1 MKCKKFMASLT
12 AVVLTICATGSLTAF
27 PEDQDAEKL
36 RIMPLGDSIT
46 DGFTGDPVGGYRL
59 TLWKMLEANGYTDQI
74 DFVGP
79 NWGGDGID
87 PNHAGYSGYAIA
99 DIPDQRSG
107 IYNFVDWLMESY
119 PADVVMLQIGTNDIL
134 SSYEL
139 DAMPE
144 RLELL
149 VDTIL
154 EYLPEDGLLYLATIP
169 YMDADVTNY
178 TDAYTAEEM
187 DQVVDDYNTA
197 VKALISE
204 KQAEGKPIAL
214 SDINSQLTKQ
224 DLLDGVHPNATGYEK
239 MGNYWYQKIT
249 EYLNGDSEQPTETT
263 PETVPETTESITE
276 TVPETIPETTEST
289 ESVPETTE
297 PIMETIPEPTESV
310 TETTESGTF
319 EKGDILMDHVVN
331 LQDLIYMQ
339 KYLVDLESITE
350 EQMHAGD
357 MDSNN
362 LINIYDFVL
371 L

>member
-1 MKCKKFMASLT
+1 MKFRKFMADLT
-12 AVVLTICATGSLTAF
+12 AAALAVCATGSLTAF
-27 PEDQDAEKL
+27 PEDWNQSQETEKL

-99 DIPDQRSG
+99 DIPGMRSG
-107 IYNFVDWLMESY
+107 IYNFIDWLMESN

-178 TDAYTAEEM
+178 TDAYTVEEM
-187 DQVVDDYNTA
+187 DKAVDDYNAA
-197 VKALISE
+197 VKAMITE

-214 SDINSQLTKQ
+214 SDINAQLTKQ

-249 EYLNGDSEQPTETT
+249 EYLNGDSQQPTETI
-263 PETVPETTESITE
+263 PETVPETTESVTE
-276 TVPETIPETTEST
+276 TIPETTEAVTETIPETTESR
-289 ESVPETTE
+289 E
-297 PIMETIPEPTESV
+297 I
-310 TETTESGTF
+310 F
-319 EKGDILMDHVVN
+319 EKGDILMDHTVD

-339 KYLVDLESITE
+339 KYLLNLESITE

-357 MDSNN
+357 MDFNH
-362 LINIYDFVL
+362 LVNIYDLVL
-371 L
+371 LKQALLAE